1 MVKKIAILGSTGSI
15 GTQTLE
21 IIAYHPEL
29 FQLEALAAGENIE
42 RLIEQALQF
51 HPRLVSVK
59 TKELAEKVQQELPAT
74 IKVMYGDE
82 GVLAVAAENDANV
95 VVSAMVGSAG
105 CRPTLAAIDAHKTI
119 ALANKE
125 TLVTAGHIVMNKAKQ
140 RNVAIIPVDSEHSAL
155 FQSLNGSHYEDV
167 LSITLTASGG
177 SFRDLTR
184 DQLQNVT
191 IKDALR
197 HPNWSMGPK
206 VTIDSATMANKGLEV
221 IEAYWLFGISYDQI
235 RVLIHPESIIH
246 SYVEFQDKSIIAQLG
261 LPDMRVPIQYA
272 LTYPKRPRSPSHS
285 LDLTQ
290 LGQLTFRK
298 MDVERYPMIS
308 LAYHAGRLGGTSPT
322 VFNAANEVAV
332 QRFLTGEVPFLAIER
347 IVEQTLAEH
356 QLIHN
361 PELDTIWEVDEW
373 ARLTARHK

>member
-1 MVKKIAILGSTGSI
+1 MMKKIAILGSTGSI

-42 RLIEQALQF
+42 RLIDQALRF

-59 TKELAEKVQQELPAT
+59 TKELADKVKQELPAT
-74 IKVMYGDE
+74 IKVMYGHE
-82 GVLAVAAENDANV
+82 GAIAVAAENDANV
-95 VVSAMVGSAG
+95 VISAMVGSAG
-105 CRPTLAAIDAHKTI
+105 CRPTLAAIEANKSI

-125 TLVTAGHIVMNKAKQ
+125 TLVTAGHIVMDMAKQ

-155 FQSLNGSHYEDV
+155 FQSLNGSHREDV
-167 LSITLTASGG
+167 LSLTLTASGG
-177 SFRDLTR
+177 SFRNLTR
-184 DQLQNVT
+184 EQLQNVT
-191 IKDALR
+191 IQDALK

-221 IEAYWLFGISYDQI
+221 IEAHWLFGIPYDQI
-235 RVLIHPESIIH
+235 RVMIHPESIIH

-261 LPDMRVPIQYA
+261 MPDMRVPIQYA
-272 LTYPKRPRSPSHS
+272 LTYPKRPSSPSLS

-298 MDVERYPMIS
+298 MDMERYPMMS

-332 QRFLTGEVPFLAIER
+332 NRFLTGEIPFIAIER
-347 IVEQTLAEH
+347 IVEETLTEH
-356 QLIHN
+356 HQIDN
-361 PELDTIWEVDEW
+361 PGLNIIWEIDEW
-373 ARLTARHK
+373 ARMTAKRK